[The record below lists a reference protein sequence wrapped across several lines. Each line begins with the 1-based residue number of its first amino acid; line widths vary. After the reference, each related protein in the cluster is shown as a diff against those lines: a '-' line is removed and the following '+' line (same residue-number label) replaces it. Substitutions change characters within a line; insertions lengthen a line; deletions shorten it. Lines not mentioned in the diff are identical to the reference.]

1 MFKIVALKRALKN
14 TIFPVLTV
22 INKFIPKN
30 DNNILLYSAN
40 FGISHNLKP
49 LKDYLLENEYH
60 QKYRIFCGIE
70 NMKYADD
77 DSRVI
82 YLNPLK
88 SMFRFFTTKHVF
100 YTTGQIPI
108 KPSSKQIV
116 IHLDHGTA
124 AIKAGNLMT
133 NINNGDDFY
142 FTYYTAPSEL
152 YVPVIEKQFLCKNEN
167 VVINGEPVT
176 DTFFKPYKKYDLGTY
191 KKVGLW
197 APTFRQSDYLGYDD
211 SEEELLPMFTAEEY
225 DDLNEVC
232 KKNDIKLFV
241 KLHNAQNL
249 DSLEKKEYS
258 HLEILSDADFV
269 GKGYELY
276 TFMLQTDFILADYSS
291 VFLQYLLLDKPMA
304 FVVPDLEEY
313 KEKRGFMFE
322 NPTDYMPG
330 PIIKEKAQLYSFL
343 KEIADDI
350 DDYKKDRERVKGLIH
365 HYKDGDNCK
374 RALEISKIY
383 K

>member
-1 MFKIVALKRALKN
+1 MFKNVAIKRALKS

-22 INKFIPKN
+22 VNKVIPKKEN
-30 DNNILLYSAN
+30 TILLYSAN

-49 LKDYLLENEYH
+49 LKDYLLENEYD
-60 QKYRIFCGIE
+60 KRYKIFCGIE

-77 DSRVI
+77 DTRVT

-88 SMFRFFTTKHVF
+88 SMFQFFTTKHVF

-108 KPSSKQIV
+108 KPSKKQIV
-116 IHLDHGTA
+116 IHLDHGTT

-142 FTYYTAPSEL
+142 FTYYTAPSKL
-152 YVPVIEKQFLCKNEN
+152 YVPIIEKQFLCKTEN
-167 VVINGEPVT
+167 VVINGEPVN
-176 DTFFKPYKKYDLGTY
+176 DIFFKPHKKYDLGSY
-191 KKVGLW
+191 KKIGLW

-211 SEEELLPMFTAEEY
+211 SDEEILPMFKPEDY
-225 DDLNEVC
+225 DELNEVC
-232 KKNDIKLFV
+232 KKNDVKLFV

-249 DSLEKKEYS
+249 EGLEKKTYS

-269 GKGYELY
+269 GRGYELY

-330 PIIKEKAQLYSFL
+330 PIIKEKEQLYSFL
-343 KEIADDI
+343 KDI
-350 DDYKKDRERVKGLIH
+350 SDGLDEYEKERIRVKNLVH
-365 HYKDGDNCK
+365 HYKDGNNCK

-383 K
+383 